1 MGDRR
6 ADPTAQPLRQRV
18 TVVRIDTLFGSTY
31 HARAQDIEDARAKGQ
46 TNVPLCLA
54 DGSPIPTGSSDR
66 NRLRLSTIEVAD
78 LTVLEPSP
86 ARAPSTN
93 DHEKM
98 TDEELIETAKLKVD
112 LAGFLATH
120 GWIAAPGD
128 TRDWRKL
135 AGPGGQQIL
144 VHRAEGTN
152 HWTWYILPD
161 KAQTG
166 TIIDACQNLLGMTW
180 GRTLGTLRK
189 TLKTPPSA
197 LPLHHGGRPS
207 AKVATFPPAG
217 SRPARTLDPL
227 GTVATEF
234 LTTNRCLDPVTVE
247 AFAHWLR
254 ADPDDGHLVCPHNEQ
269 GDGEEYIP
277 LPDGSTRKRF
287 TGAMRDGEGRGRSLW
302 HAKPKDHEPIQVV
315 VVNDTALDAVS
326 AWQCLDPA
334 TQPET
339 MVISTAGNFS
349 AAGEK
354 LLPLLIQQLHDER
367 NRTGTVQGKLTLVDA
382 SDVGEAGTEEREGIL
397 QAIAAAMEMRYV
409 RWEPT
414 EGCKDWNEVVQAAK
428 REQEAQEAAW
438 QAESMA
444 AYLAPKEDALEETQG
459 GPPTR
464 ERSRHRR

>member
-1 MGDRR
+1 MGNRR
-6 ADPTAQPLRQRV
+6 ADPGTPPLRQRV
-18 TVVRIDTLFGSTY
+18 VVVQIDTLLGSTY
-31 HARAQDIEDARAKGQ
+31 HARAQDIEDARANGQ

-54 DGSPIPTGSSDR
+54 DGSPVPNGSSDR

-86 ARAPSTN
+86 ARAPSAN
-93 DHEKM
+93 DHENM
-98 TDEELIETAKLKVD
+98 TDEELIEMAKLKVD
-112 LAGFLATH
+112 LAGFLGTH
-120 GWIAAPGD
+120 GWTAAPGD

-135 AGPGGQQIL
+135 EGPSGQQIL

-152 HWTWYILPD
+152 HWTWYTLPD

-315 VVNDTALDAVS
+315 VVNDTALDAIS
-326 AWQCLDPA
+326 TWQCLDPV
-334 TQPET
+334 TRPET
-339 MVISTAGNFS
+339 MVVSTAGNFS

-354 LLPLLIQQLHDER
+354 LLPTLIQQLHDER
-367 NRTGTVQGKLTLVDA
+367 NRAGAVHGKLTLVDA

-397 QAIAAAMEMRYV
+397 QAVAAAMGMRYV

-428 REQEAQEAAW
+428 REQETQEAAW

-444 AYLAPKEDALEETQG
+444 AHLAPEEETPETQG
-459 GPPTR
+459 GPLIR
-464 ERSRHRR
+464 VRSRYRR